1 MSAQDENNYSNTE
14 SNTESNFADQAADAV
29 RKAFAALPFDQKIFT
44 LLNVE
49 LDMVGEVIETV
60 VNVASRAVDE
70 IADVLSA
77 DGPVSG
83 VADSEATPL

>member
-1 MSAQDENNYSNTE
+1 MSAHDESSHSSTE
-14 SNTESNFADQAADAV
+14 SNTESNAAGRAADAV

-49 LDMVGEVIETV
+49 LDMVGEVVETI

-70 IADVLSA
+70 IADALSA
-77 DGPVSG
+77 NGPAHG
-83 VADSEATPL
+83 AADSEVTSL

>member
-1 MSAQDENNYSNTE
+1 MSAQDENDYSSTE
-14 SNTESNFADQAADAV
+14 SNTEPNAADRAADAV

-70 IADVLSA
+70 IADALSTN
-77 DGPVSG
+77 GPVSG